1 MFLSSTI
8 AVEIDGYTPITSIT
22 EELKCTILDFS
33 PQSPILQKNL
43 CQFFFS
49 QNFAVPQNIMKYSLG
64 ISKAFLTFFETE
76 NSYKKS

>member
-1 MFLSSTI
+1 M
-8 AVEIDGYTPITSIT
+8 PI
-22 EELKCTILDFS
+22 
-33 PQSPILQKNL
+33 
-43 CQFFFS
+43 FFW